1 MSARKPDRSLT
12 AQRVWDEAAR
22 LFWKNGYAAT
32 STRELA
38 EAIGIQK
45 ASLFHHIGS
54 KERLLFE
61 LCADSLEKMDAG
73 VRQAIEEEDDPVAR
87 IRRMVVAHVTFLL
100 EDRDK
105 HAIMLTELRS
115 LSPVRQ
121 RRILELRSN
130 YEHLVRD
137 TIAGAQRAGGLREDI
152 SAQEL
157 SLGLFNLLNWTIF
170 WYDPEHGKPDQLADM
185 FGRLFFEGAAAPGHG
200 EGEARRDGARST
212 SHDGQNSAGGRR
224 TGARGKARAN

>member
-1 MSARKPDRSLT
+1 MPTRKPDRSLT

-61 LCADSLEKMDAG
+61 LCVDSLEKMDAG

-115 LSPVRQ
+115 LSPVHQ

-137 TIAGAQRAGGLREDI
+137 TIAGAQRVGGLRGDI
-152 SAQEL
+152 SAQQL

-170 WYDPEHGKPDQLADM
+170 WYDPEHGQPDQVADV
-185 FGRLFFEGAAAPGHG
+185 FARLFFEGAAERGSTNGAAGRAG
-200 EGEARRDGARST
+200 GSAASRDG
-212 SHDGQNSAGGRR
+212 QKSAGGH
-224 TGARGKARAN
+224 